1 MASGVI
7 EQKYA
12 ARAHALLLQLATQ
25 THEDYRM
32 LPVRRNL
39 QFKLNTSSVSDW
51 HEQGPYLTQFINA
64 MSIFFPEGERY
75 FIHTVRQY
83 ADRITD
89 PALRKAVTAFIGQ
102 EAMHGREHDEYNRL
116 LAAAGLPAA
125 ELEAH
130 VAAFLNLLKEKLPAS
145 AQLSVTIAQEHF
157 TAILSELVL
166 TDPRLI
172 AGADRRLSSLWR
184 WHALE
189 ETEHKAVA
197 FDVYEAAVGSGVKA
211 YALRTTSMVLTT
223 AGFLGLVLFYQQR
236 LLKADSELRNGQSRN
251 QGLGRFI
258 NFMFRSPALLPRLAG
273 PWLSYFRPGF
283 HPWDHDNRH
292 LLGQMP
298 ELVAETERY
307 RLEAV

>member
-1 MASGVI
+1 
-7 EQKYA
+7 
-12 ARAHALLLQLATQ
+12 
-25 THEDYRM
+25 M

-39 QFKLNTSSVSDW
+39 HFNLNSSSVSDW

-83 ADRITD
+83 ADRVTD
-89 PALRKAVTAFIGQ
+89 PDLRKAVTAFIGQ

-116 LAAAGLPAA
+116 LTEAGLPA
-125 ELEAH
+125 EQVEAH
-130 VAAFLNLLKEKLPAS
+130 VAAFLNLLKEKLPPA

-197 FDVYEAAVGSGVKA
+197 FDVYESVVGRGVRA
-211 YALRTTSMVLTT
+211 YMLRTTSMVLTT

-236 LLKADSELRNGQSRN
+236 LLKADDQRRRTDRQSR
-251 QGLGRFI
+251 GLGRFV
-258 NFMFRSPALLPRLAG
+258 NFMFRSPALLPRLAM

-283 HPWDHDNRH
+283 HPWDHDNRY
-292 LLGQMP
+292 LLEQMSD
-298 ELVAETERY
+298 LVAEAEGY
-307 RLEAV
+307 RREAA